1 MTPGLKMRVNV
12 VAAVLAGLAL
22 RVYLVLKFPVT
33 DTGDAP
39 FYMELAWNWLKN
51 GVYGFPVY
59 GRLTPVD
66 MRVPGYPAFLAAV
79 FAFAGQSA
87 RAAMLAQVVADLA
100 TCFVV
105 ALIAVRLAPA
115 PARRRVAIAGLW
127 LAALCPFTAN
137 YTAVVLTETLVIFLT
152 ALATLVLLQTDAG
165 AGSVPVKATP
175 SASFVGRG
183 FSHDISAESKPG
195 ALAPE
200 GALNNP
206 VTGMFAAR
214 IARFLSDPWLLAG
227 IVVGFGTLVRPETPL
242 LLFAAGL
249 VLLAK
254 WWRPAD
260 WMKLFRAGLLMGL
273 GLLLPLVPW
282 AARNWHTLHDVQF
295 LAPRYSELPGE
306 YTPLGFSDWTNT
318 WMWRF
323 RDVYL
328 TQWKVNEEE
337 IEIDQLPA
345 YAFDSQDEK
354 ERVADLLDEY
364 NEALT
369 IGPNLDEG
377 FREIARERTERHP
390 LRTYVKVPL
399 LRTLTLWFTPRVELL
414 PSSGHLWPLRSE
426 WEDDRPDF
434 LVTLG
439 VTVVNGIY
447 VVLALIGTW
456 LARRRPGVALLVV
469 FCVVR
474 TLFFARFVETPEPRY
489 VLECFPAVIAL
500 AAQVWSQGSRQAPS
514 L

>member
-1 MTPGLKMRVNV
+1 MTPTNKMRAN
-12 VAAVLAGLAL
+12 VAAAVCAGLAL

-39 FYMELAWNWLKN
+39 FYIELAWNWLKN
-51 GVYGFPVY
+51 GVYGFAVH
-59 GRLTPVD
+59 GQLTPVD

-79 FAFAGQSA
+79 FAVAGQSP
-87 RAAMLAQVVADLA
+87 RAAMLAQVVVDLA
-100 TCFVV
+100 TCFVI
-105 ALIAVRLAPA
+105 ALIAARLAPESS
-115 PARRRVAIAGLW
+115 RRRVALAGLW

-152 ALATLVLLQTDAG
+152 ALGILVLLQTDVGG
-165 AGSVPVKATP
+165 AHVLR
-175 SASFVGRG
+175 ASG
-183 FSHDISAESKPG
+183 F
-195 ALAPE
+195 LA
-200 GALNNP
+200 N
-206 VTGMFAAR
+206 
-214 IARFLSDPWLLAG
+214 PWLLAG

-242 LLFAAGL
+242 VLFAAGL
-249 VLLAK
+249 LLLAK

-260 WMKLFRAGLLMGL
+260 WMKLTRAGLLMGL
-273 GLLLPLVPW
+273 GLLIPLVPW
-282 AARNWHTLHDVQF
+282 AARNWRTLHDVQF

-306 YTPLGFSDWTNT
+306 YTPLGFTAWTNT

-337 IEIDQLPA
+337 IVIGELPA

-354 ERVADLLDEY
+354 ERMADLLDEY

-369 IGPNLDEG
+369 IDPPLDQE
-377 FREIARERTERHP
+377 FREIGRERTERHP

-414 PSSGHLWPLRSE
+414 PSSGHLWPLREE
-426 WEDDRPDF
+426 WQDDRPDF

-439 VTVVNGIY
+439 LSVVNLIY
-447 VVLALIGTW
+447 LALALAGAW
-456 LARRRPGVALLVV
+456 LARRRPGWALLIL

-474 TLFFARFVETPEPRY
+474 TLFFVKFVETPEPRY

-500 AAQVWSQGSRQAPS
+500 AAQVFTSRGSAQALS
-514 L
+514 R